1 MFHISVLCN
10 NHKVKLRIKMIR
22 WCFEFKWH
30 TVQVYFIQFCANTN
44 KYDDD
49 DDKSMLNV
57 EIAKKFV
64 PETLSLSLKIY
75 TIDTCVCVCLIIIK
89 MVIKLCMNARLFRV
103 KALFFSNN
111 LYTQIFTL
119 HFYFLFLYF
128 HLLFLLFIFF
138 LLLLCDCCC

>member
-10 NHKVKLRIKMIR
+10 NHKVKLRIKMIW

-44 KYDDD
+44 KYDDE

-75 TIDTCVCVCLIIIK
+75 TIDTCVCVFNNHKNGNQTVYECSF
-89 MVIKLCMNARLFRV
+89 VSSQGSLFP
-103 KALFFSNN
+103 
-111 LYTQIFTL
+111 
-119 HFYFLFLYF
+119 
-128 HLLFLLFIFF
+128 
-138 LLLLCDCCC
+138 